1 MPVVEFAG
9 GVHIPGCQPPNQEQ
23 ICVSGRA
30 DSVPADESPL
40 SRSTDQ
46 NRDRNLGP
54 SDRSLVVF
62 IHELAIPER
71 RTRTEPESR
80 APRIPSS
87 GSARLN
93 RVHSPARRDGKRS
106 PSRIGDERRNDQ
118 QHKRNGSRA
127 VFAAGEVVDGG

>member
-30 DSVPADESPL
+30 DSVSADESPL

-46 NRDRNLGP
+46 NRDRILGP

-62 IHELAIPER
+62 IHELAIPPNA
-71 RTRTEPESR
+71 EPESR
-80 APRIPSS
+80 APDPELRLCAAQSS
-87 GSARLN
+87 ALAR
-93 RVHSPARRDGKRS
+93 
-106 PSRIGDERRNDQ
+106 
-118 QHKRNGSRA
+118 
-127 VFAAGEVVDGG
+127 AA